1 VDGPGDHLGQP
12 TDTCGQVADP
22 ADTPDMSGHTVETA
36 ARRVSSRLSGEG
48 PALQLARRPQRA
60 TLAGQ
65 LLRHSLVTPEKKT
78 LKRIEALRKDTFAA
92 ADTQPVFSS
101 RFDHT
106 GLRRAVDQHL
116 AADRSLADALAGEP
130 LALLAAALCD
140 PTQASTAA
148 ATIVGRFLRAAG
160 GIERSQN
167 TPERVKAALQVLTDA
182 VYDLDHATAPIPL
195 AVRDVKIEKRD
206 GGQQLVAILRHSAD
220 DVATVGVLRHT
231 LQQAGYGD
239 IDVRTE
245 RPVVVAPARPRSA
258 ATPW

>member
-1 VDGPGDHLGQP
+1 
-12 TDTCGQVADP
+12 
-22 ADTPDMSGHTVETA
+22 MSGHTAETA
-36 ARRVSSRLSGEG
+36 ARPRVSSRLSGEG

-65 LLRHSLVTPEKKT
+65 LLRHSLVTPEKRT
-78 LKRIEALRKDTFAA
+78 LKRIEALRKDSFTSAA
-92 ADTQPVFSS
+92 FNPQA
-101 RFDHT
+101 
-106 GLRRAVDQHL
+106 LRAVVDQHL
-116 AADRSLADALAGEP
+116 AADRSLAEALAGEP

-140 PTQASTAA
+140 PGQASTAT

-160 GIERSQN
+160 GIERSQI

-182 VYDLDHATAPIPL
+182 VYDLEHPTAPIPM

-206 GGQQLVAILRHSAD
+206 GGLQLVAILRHSAD
-220 DVATVGVLRHT
+220 DVATVSVLRQT

-245 RPVVVAPARPRSA
+245 RPVVVAAAKPRSA
-258 ATPW
+258 ATHW